1 MSRSTLRLDIMIALV
16 AVALVAVFAI
26 AGCAPQQADSGSS
39 EGTKTQTVSSE
50 AGAYVSDEQCL
61 SCHGGSYEALAE
73 RTADLG
79 DWNPH
84 DSLHGGYNACVNC
97 TRRTKRSRSTTAR
110 TAMCT
115 RLTKRC
121 CTSNAVLSLP

>member
-39 EGTKTQTVSSE
+39 EGAKTQTVSSE

-61 SCHGGSYEALAE
+61 SCPGGS
-73 RTADLG
+73 
-79 DWNPH
+79 
-84 DSLHGGYNACVNC
+84 ACRAHC
-97 TRRTKRSRSTTAR
+97 
-110 TAMCT
+110 
-115 RLTKRC
+115 
-121 CTSNAVLSLP
+121 

>member
-39 EGTKTQTVSSE
+39 EGAKTQTVSSE

-61 SCHGGSYEALAE
+61 SCRS
-73 RTADLG
+73 
-79 DWNPH
+79 
-84 DSLHGGYNACVNC
+84 ACRAHC
-97 TRRTKRSRSTTAR
+97 
-110 TAMCT
+110 
-115 RLTKRC
+115 
-121 CTSNAVLSLP
+121 